1 MPTRAFEI
9 TLAGGVEPELLLLP
23 LRELPLRER
32 PLLVLVLVLVLV
44 LADRATLNPSSP
56 SA

>member
-1 MPTRAFEI
+1 MLTRAFEI

-23 LRELPLRER
+23 LLRER
-32 PLLVLVLVLVLV
+32 LPLLVLVFVLVV
-44 LADRATLNPSSP
+44 ADRATLNPSSP